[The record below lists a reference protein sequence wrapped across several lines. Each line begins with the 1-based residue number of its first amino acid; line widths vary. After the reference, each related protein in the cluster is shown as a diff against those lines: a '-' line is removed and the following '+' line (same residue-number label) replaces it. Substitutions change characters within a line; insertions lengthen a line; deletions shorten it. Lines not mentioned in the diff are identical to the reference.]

1 MKKITYAGILL
12 LTLFASRAMAQTNP
26 VRFGIRA
33 GLNVADWQGQATQS
47 VSGLLGLTNGYAN
60 KQTRQ
65 GFHAG
70 VYASIPLSEQFSLE
84 PGLQYSQK
92 GTQLRGNFSSQALE
106 ILNVN
111 TTVTSQAA
119 YLDVPVL
126 ARFYVTKGFNIYAGP
141 QVSFLLSNKINT
153 RASVLGFSVLNRD
166 FNVSNSIRPV
176 DVALVGGIGYR
187 FENGFN
193 LGFGYDYGLNTL
205 DQRGN
210 FNTYNRV
217 VKASIGFEF

>member
-1 MKKITYAGILL
+1 MKKIMYAGIFF
-12 LTLFASRAMAQTNP
+12 LTLFTTGAMAQTNP
-26 VRFGIRA
+26 IRFGIRA
-33 GLNVADWQGQATQS
+33 GLNVADWQGQATQTI
-47 VSGLLGLTNGYAN
+47 SGLLDLTNGYAN

-70 VYASIPLSEQFSLE
+70 VYASIPLSEQFTLE
-84 PGLQYSQK
+84 PGLQYAQK
-92 GTQLRGNFSSQALE
+92 GTRLQGTFSSQALE
-106 ILNVN
+106 LLNVS

-153 RASVLGFSVLNRD
+153 HASLLGFSVLNRD
-166 FNVSNSIRPV
+166 FNVSNGMRSL
-176 DVALVGGIGYR
+176 DVALVGGVGYR

-193 LGFGYDYGLNTL
+193 LGVGYDYGLNTI